1 MQIGNKELV
10 PGSLLTI
17 IGFLLVSGF
26 FFLFYQHL
34 RHKMILM
41 IKRYLSAYNEYC
53 EVSVEGAYIDMKL
66 RIGNRESG
74 TGNWFLVP
82 YLSKCLGYFKIIDR
96 EQGIGNREPGS
107 SSLFLILVCNTNISK
122 VQIGN
127 KQTVPG
133 SFLTIILFILVSGFV
148 YFISM

>member
-1 MQIGNKELV
+1 
-10 PGSLLTI
+10 
-17 IGFLLVSGF
+17 
-26 FFLFYQHL
+26 
-34 RHKMILM
+34 
-41 IKRYLSAYNEYC
+41 
-53 EVSVEGAYIDMKL
+53 MKL

-82 YLSKCLGYFKIIDR
+82 YLSKRLGYFKNIDQ
-96 EQGIGNREPGS
+96 EQGIGNREPGT

-127 KQTVPG
+127 KEPVPG
-133 SFLTIILFILVSGFV
+133 SFLIIILFILVSGYV